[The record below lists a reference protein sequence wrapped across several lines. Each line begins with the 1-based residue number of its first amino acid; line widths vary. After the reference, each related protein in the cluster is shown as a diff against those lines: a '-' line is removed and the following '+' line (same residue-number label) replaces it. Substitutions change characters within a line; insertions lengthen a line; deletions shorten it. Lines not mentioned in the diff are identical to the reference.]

1 MEMMKIGKPV
11 KANIRIINRDVFA
24 VNGKYVIR
32 TSNGWIK
39 QIGVYTDDEMA
50 AIHRTIKVMAGNNQ

>member
-1 MEMMKIGKPV
+1 MKLGQKI
-11 KANIRIINRDVFA
+11 KAHIRIINRDVFA

-50 AIHRTIKVMAGNNQ
+50 AIHRTIKNLPQ